1 MAMASRA
8 KQGRGKRRGALAAEI
23 RWKSPHSF
31 FSMWKI
37 SGVPAFNCFW
47 PSNSRR
53 LSLNATDAIPAESAG
68 PHLVGQTF
76 ESKPADKKYLKLNGR
91 SVSC

>member
-8 KQGRGKRRGALAAEI
+8 KQGRGKRRVALADEI

-53 LSLNATDAIPAESAG
+53 LSLNATDAIPAEPAA

-76 ESKPADKKYLKLNGR
+76 DVEACQKNI
-91 SVSC
+91 